1 MSIKNI
7 LRICVVNINRYIT
20 IRHCSQ
26 SFDLY
31 LFIRDSV
38 LLYSSAKKASRDIY
52 IYYFHFY
59 ITATLFAYF
68 LVCHL
73 YIFLCIKC
81 FYFLVQYINARFYSF
96 VNLFATLLYYSQSL
110 SLILTVAVAGSVVAI
125 NVLLTKRTVPT
136 MSGSQAMP
144 LLLLDNKPGMQ
155 SCSDEL
161 PASNRKTAVRVRC
174 GVSSLSNTLSAGRIT
189 YHIALL
195 TGNVTD
201 CIQNWLVVDV

>member
-1 MSIKNI
+1 MYQMFLFS
-7 LRICVVNINRYIT
+7 CT
-20 IRHCSQ
+20 I
-26 SFDLY
+26 Y
-31 LFIRDSV
+31 
-38 LLYSSAKKASRDIY
+38 
-52 IYYFHFY
+52 
-59 ITATLFAYF
+59 
-68 LVCHL
+68 
-73 YIFLCIKC
+73 KC
-81 FYFLVQYINARFYSF
+81 KIYSF

-161 PASNRKTAVRVRC
+161 PALNRKTAVRVRC
-174 GVSSLSNTLSAGRIT
+174 SVSSPSNTLSAGRIT

-195 TGNVTD
+195 AGNVTD
-201 CIQNWLVVDV
+201 CYSKLAGSRCMKWQSSYLVEACIPTVMAKYMVNEQAGVLSILSVDSMQWLAPLHSPYT